1 MRTAAI
7 GVWLALLLAGA
18 ADAAGTKTVKDWT
31 AVCDNL
37 GACAAYGF
45 SAEGQDTDSY
55 LKISRE
61 AGGAAAPVVLVVYDA
76 ANQQPAAAWT
86 LEVDGRPITGLASVR
101 SAGGDAGARTTLTG
115 AAAAALIA
123 ALKEGR
129 GLDISQGGKT
139 LDSISLTG
147 SAAILLWVDDQQG
160 RVGTVTAL
168 ARPGPKPASAVPPPS
183 PPPIIRAAPP
193 VDQSGLPQKAPRSL
207 VKGIADC
214 DPDRKPEDS
223 DDVVARLAP
232 GLVLWGPQCSM
243 GAYNE
248 VNVFFLG
255 DEKARVVRRVVFPE
269 APGAGQASDDEL
281 INVDFDAKTQTL
293 TSFSKAR
300 GLGDCGQQTDWVW
313 TGKAFVLLGETVMP
327 ECRGVPLDD
336 WAPLYVSKQR

>member
-7 GVWLALLLAGA
+7 GVWLALLLAAA

-55 LKISRE
+55 LKISRG
-61 AGGAAAPVVLVVYDA
+61 AGGAAAPIVLVVYDA
-76 ANQQPAAAWT
+76 ADQQPAAAWT
-86 LEVDGRPITGLASVR
+86 LEVDGRPIAGLASVR
-101 SAGGDAGARTTLTG
+101 SAGGEAGARATLTG
-115 AAAAALIA
+115 SAASALIA
-123 ALKEGR
+123 ALKEGQA
-129 GLDISQGGKT
+129 LDISQGGKT
-139 LDSISLTG
+139 LDSISLAG
-147 SAAILLWVDDQQG
+147 SAAVLLWVDDQQG

-168 ARPGPKPASAVPPPS
+168 ARPGPKPASAVPPPA
-183 PPPIIRAAPP
+183 PMPIVRAAPP
-193 VDQSGLPQKAPRSL
+193 ADQSGLPQKAPPAL

-255 DEKARVVRRVVFPE
+255 DEKARAAKRVVFPE
-269 APGAGQASDDEL
+269 APGAGQASDDEVV
-281 INVDFDAKTQTL
+281 NADFDPKTQTL
-293 TSFSKAR
+293 NSFAKGR
-300 GLGDCGQQTDWVW
+300 GIGDCGEAINWVW
-313 TGKAFVLLGETVMP
+313 TGKAFVVDSELFMP
-327 ECRGVPLDD
+327 ECRGVPADD
-336 WAPLYVSKQR
+336 WPTLYVSKRR